1 MSVASKPGSL
11 VILVL
16 VLATAA
22 LILAGCQ
29 GLGGTSPTPVA
40 SPVPPV
46 APAAKVTWNGSYSR
60 NVQPI
65 FDQKCVSCHG
75 ASKAENG
82 LRLDSYE
89 GVMKGTQF
97 GPVVVPG
104 QPFQSALVSVV
115 RGTADPSLRMPH
127 GGGTRLSEQ
136 DVQNIIL
143 WIQAG
148 APKD

>member
-1 MSVASKPGSL
+1 MSISLRSGKTLMSL
-11 VILVL
+11 VFMFASISLV
-16 VLATAA
+16 
-22 LILAGCQ
+22 GCQ
-29 GLGGTSPTPVA
+29 GGTQPSSTPVTT
-40 SPVPPV
+40 PVPAV
-46 APAAKVTWNGSYSR
+46 APAAKVIWNGSYAQ

-75 ASKAENG
+75 PSKAENG

-104 QPFQSALVSVV
+104 QPFQSALVSVLKV
-115 RGTADPSLRMPH
+115 TTDPSLRMPH
-127 GGGTRLSEQ
+127 GGQRLSDQ
-136 DVQNIIL
+136 DVQNITV

>member
-1 MSVASKPGSL
+1 M
-11 VILVL
+11 
-16 VLATAA
+16 LALCACLTFAVV
-22 LILAGCQ
+22 GCQ
-29 GLGGTSPTPVA
+29 RPSAAPPAVPTA
-40 SPVPPV
+40 LPPA
-46 APAAKVTWNGSYSR
+46 APAAKVAWAGTYSA

-65 FDQKCVSCHG
+65 FDQRCVSCHG
-75 ASKAENG
+75 PAKAENG

-97 GPVVVPG
+97 GPIVVPG

-115 RGTADPSLRMPH
+115 QGTGGPGSAGVLMPH
-127 GGGTRLSEQ
+127 GGTRLNDQ

-148 APKD
+148 APKN